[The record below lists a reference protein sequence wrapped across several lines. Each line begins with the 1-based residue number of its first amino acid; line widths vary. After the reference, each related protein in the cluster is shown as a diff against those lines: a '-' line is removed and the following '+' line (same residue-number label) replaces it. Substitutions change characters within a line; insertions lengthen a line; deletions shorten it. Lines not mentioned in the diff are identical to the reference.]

1 MGPETML
8 IGALLCALGVPLLL
22 LGALH
27 VAIRGGRSKS
37 GDGLGKARAVLHTR
51 LASGEIDTDE
61 YYERESALRSA
72 APVQR
77 RGVRG

>member
-1 MGPETML
+1 MGTEAML
-8 IGALLCALGVPLLL
+8 IGLLVCSLGIPLLL
-22 LGALH
+22 LGGLY
-27 VAIRGGRSKS
+27 VAVRGRRSKS

-72 APVQR
+72 EPVHR

>member
-1 MGPETML
+1 MGSEAML

-27 VAIRGGRSKS
+27 VGIRGWRGTRD
-37 GDGLGKARAVLHTR
+37 DGLGKARAVLHTR
-51 LASGEIDTDE
+51 LASGEIDADE

-72 APVQR
+72 QPVQR
-77 RGVRG
+77 RGAGG